1 MKKFIVSLCLPIL
14 FFPILIMA
22 QTSGGGSI
30 IPTAETTVGGS
41 IGSVATMSEQPIDQ
55 TLNTVANYVIGIL
68 VVVAVFYIIWA
79 GYTFVAH
86 GTDPDAVAKARQR
99 IMFAGIGIIVALLAK
114 GIVGLVLNAVGT
126 NSGS

>member
-1 MKKFIVSLCLPIL
+1 MKKIITCFCLSILFVPIL
-14 FFPILIMA
+14 AMA
-22 QTSGGGSI
+22 QDTGSI
-30 IPTAETTVGGS
+30 IPTGDATVGGS

-55 TLNTVANYVIGIL
+55 TLNTIANYVIGIL
-68 VVVAVFYIIWA
+68 VIVAVFYIIWA

-114 GIVGLVLNAVGT
+114 GIVGLVLNAMG
-126 NSGS
+126 SGNAGS